1 MKHKKMQVE
10 LTKLMIPAVLSLFLS
25 LHYAAFA
32 QSGESAAR
40 KFDEFGDVLPT
51 DMAARLDNF
60 AIGLQEDPNAR
71 GFLIVYRSHRDLPG
85 LSSRHVNWMRGHLI
99 YSRGIKAD
107 RIVAIDGGAA
117 LCLSHEL
124 WIAPP
129 GAAPK
134 PREDAYSRGFE
145 DTDVARKYDEY
156 YYTIP
161 EDMLVSFSTEYEDG
175 LEGYA
180 QALRK
185 EPRTLAYIIVYEQAW
200 IQEWAHIDAERST
213 SKGGRRLRIDP
224 PGTAWKELRG
234 KKAELSSKHAVSP
247 SRVRLING
255 GYRRSRAVEL
265 WIVSRGAR
273 PPIPTPNVYPPK
285 RKRR

>member
-1 MKHKKMQVE
+1 MKHKKM
-10 LTKLMIPAVLSLFLS
+10 PARYIKPIITSAICLILCLNYS
-25 LHYAAFA
+25 AFA
-32 QSGESAAR
+32 QTGEPAAH

-60 AIGLQEDPNAR
+60 AIGLQENPNAR

-85 LSSRHVNWMRGHLI
+85 LSSRHVNWMRGYLI

-107 RIVAIDGGAA
+107 RVVAIDGGAA
-117 LCLSHEL
+117 RCLSHEL
-124 WIAPP
+124 WMVSP

-161 EDMLVSFSTEYEDG
+161 EDMLVSFSIEYENG
-175 LEGYA
+175 LEGLA

-185 EPRTLAYIIVYEQAW
+185 EPRALAYVIAYEQSW
-200 IQEWAHIDAERST
+200 IQEWAHIDAERGT
-213 SKGGRRLRIDP
+213 SRGGRRMRLDP
-224 PGTAWKELRG
+224 PGTAWKELSG
-234 KKAELSSKHAVSP
+234 KKAELSGKHGISP
-247 SRVRLING
+247 SRIRLING

-265 WIVSRGAR
+265 WIVPRGAR
-273 PPIPTPNVYPPK
+273 PPIPTPNVYPPQ

>member
-1 MKHKKMQVE
+1 MKHKKMPVE
-10 LTKLMIPAVLSLFLS
+10 HTKRIIPAILILTLC
-25 LHYAAFA
+25 LPYAVCA
-32 QSGESAAR
+32 QTSESTAR

-60 AIGLQEDPNAR
+60 AIELQEKPEAR

-107 RIVAIDGGAA
+107 RIVAVDGGAA

-129 GAAPK
+129 GTAPK
-134 PREDAYSRGFE
+134 PREGAYPRGFE

-161 EDMLVSFSTEYEDG
+161 EDMLVSFSTEYENG

-185 EPRTLAYIIVYEQAW
+185 EPRSLAYIIVYEQSW
-200 IQEWAHIDAERST
+200 IQEWAHIDAERGT
-213 SKGGRRLRIDP
+213 SRGGRRLRIDP
-224 PGTAWKELRG
+224 PGTGWKELRG
-234 KKAELSSKHAVSP
+234 KKSELSSKHGISP
-247 SRVRLING
+247 ARVRLING

-265 WIVSRGAR
+265 WVVPRGAR
-273 PPIPTPNVYPPK
+273 PPIPTPNVYSPK
-285 RKRR
+285 RR

>member
-1 MKHKKMQVE
+1 MRFE
-10 LTKLMIPAVLSLFLS
+10 STKRIIPAALLLILCLDS
-25 LHYAAFA
+25 AAFA
-32 QSGESAAR
+32 QGGESVAL

-60 AIGLQEDPNAR
+60 AIGLHENPNALA
-71 GFLIVYRSHRDLPG
+71 FLIVYRSHRDLPG
-85 LSSRHVNWMRGHLI
+85 LSGRHANWMRRHLI

-107 RIVAIDGGAA
+107 RVVAVDGGTAQ
-117 LCLSHEL
+117 CLSHEL
-124 WIAPP
+124 WIVPR
-129 GAAPK
+129 GTAPK

-156 YYTIP
+156 YYTIS
-161 EDMLVSFSTEYEDG
+161 EDMLVSFSIEYENG

-185 EPRTLAYIIVYEQAW
+185 EPRSLAYIIVYEQSQ
-200 IQEWAHIDAERST
+200 IQEWSNVNTERGASG
-213 SKGGRRLRIDP
+213 GGRRLLTDP
-224 PGTAWKELRG
+224 PGTALRELRG
-234 KKAELSSKHAVSP
+234 KKAELSGKHGVSA

-255 GYRRSRAVEL
+255 GYRRTRAVEL
-265 WIVSRGAR
+265 WLVPRGAR
-273 PPIPTPNVYPPK
+273 PPIPTPNVYPPG

>member
-1 MKHKKMQVE
+1 MFTKR
-10 LTKLMIPAVLSLFLS
+10 LTSTVLLLILC

-32 QSGESAAR
+32 QPSESTAL
-40 KFDEFGDVLPT
+40 KFDEFGEVLPT

-60 AIGLQEDPNAR
+60 AIGLQENPNAR

-85 LSSRHVNWMRGHLI
+85 LSNRHVNWMRGHLI

-124 WIAPP
+124 WIVPP
-129 GAAPK
+129 GTAPK

-161 EDMLVSFSTEYEDG
+161 EDMLVSFSTEYENG

-185 EPRTLAYIIVYEQAW
+185 EPRSLAYIIVYEQSW
-200 IQEWAHIDAERST
+200 IQEWAEIDAERGT
-213 SKGGRRLRIDP
+213 SRGGRRLRIDP
-224 PGTAWKELRG
+224 PGTAWKELKG
-234 KKAELSSKHAVSP
+234 KKAELSSKYGISP

-265 WIVSRGAR
+265 WVVPRGAH
-273 PPIPTPNVYPPK
+273 PPIPTPNVYPPRRKK
-285 RKRR
+285 R

>member
-1 MKHKKMQVE
+1 
-10 LTKLMIPAVLSLFLS
+10 LILCLNYSAL
-25 LHYAAFA
+25 A
-32 QSGESAAR
+32 QTSESTAR

-60 AIGLQEDPNAR
+60 AIGLQENPNAR
-71 GFLIVYRSHRDLPG
+71 GFLIVYRSRRDLPG
-85 LSSRHVNWMRGHLI
+85 LSSRHADWMRGHLI

-124 WIAPP
+124 WIVPP
-129 GAAPK
+129 GTAPK

-161 EDMLVSFSTEYEDG
+161 EDMLVSFSTEYENG
-175 LEGYA
+175 LEGFV

-185 EPRTLAYIIVYEQAW
+185 EPRSLAYIIIYEQFW
-200 IQEWAHIDAERST
+200 IQEWAEFDAERCISR
-213 SKGGRRLRIDP
+213 GGRRMRVDP
-224 PGTAWKELRG
+224 PGTAWKELQA
-234 KKAELSSKHAVSP
+234 KKAELSSKHGISA
-247 SRVRLING
+247 SRIRLING
-255 GYRRSRAVEL
+255 GYRRSRVVEL
-265 WIVSRGAR
+265 WVVPRRAR
-273 PPIPTPNVYPPK
+273 PPIPTPNVYPPR
-285 RKRR
+285 RKRS